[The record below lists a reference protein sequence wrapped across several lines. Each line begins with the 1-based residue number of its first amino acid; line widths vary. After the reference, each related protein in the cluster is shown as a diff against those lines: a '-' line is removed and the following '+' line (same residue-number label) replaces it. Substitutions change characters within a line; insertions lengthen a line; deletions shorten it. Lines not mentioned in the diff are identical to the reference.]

1 MRRNRSVPPSCMAPI
16 LAYPDVRAAVEWLSA
31 AFGFVE
37 RTRSAESHRAQPSI
51 GTDSAMTVA
60 EHRDGQDSGSGS
72 TTYVIRVRVLDVD
85 ASFEQACGH
94 LAQVSEPPVDR

>member
-1 MRRNRSVPPSCMAPI
+1 
-16 LAYPDVRAAVEWLSA
+16 
-31 AFGFVE
+31 
-37 RTRSAESHRAQPSI
+37 
-51 GTDSAMTVA
+51 MTVA